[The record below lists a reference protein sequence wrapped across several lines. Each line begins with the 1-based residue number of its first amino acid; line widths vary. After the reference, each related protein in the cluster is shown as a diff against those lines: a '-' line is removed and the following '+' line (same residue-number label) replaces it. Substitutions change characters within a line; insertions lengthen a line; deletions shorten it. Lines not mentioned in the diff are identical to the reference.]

1 MLSVMATY
9 FRTLPSLFNS
19 EAAATGANADSLL
32 DEGKVVS
39 NM

>member
-9 FRTLPSLFNS
+9 FRTLPASFS
-19 EAAATGANADSLL
+19 PEAAATATNADSLL